1 MHVVERF
8 AAWAAAFRKEA
19 LSSDVLHHAKRAVID
34 WHAALLPGAVA
45 PPGTLLEISLKEE
58 IGFGKARLALG
69 KPAGMRAAALINGTA
84 AHTAEFDDIFRDGI
98 YHPGAPTIAAALA
111 LGQSLSLRGIDLLKG
126 IVVGYEISTR
136 IGAAM
141 GRAHYKY
148 WHNTGT
154 IGCFGAAAACSEL
167 LKLDSERF
175 AHALATVAT
184 FSAGLQQA
192 FRMDSMSKPLHAG
205 RAAEAGLTAAL
216 AARDG
221 VTGSLDILEAA
232 EGYASAMGYGENGK
246 PDWERVLETLGTSF
260 NITRMTFKNH
270 GCCGHTF
277 AAIDGALA
285 LQKKMRVSADEIEKI
300 EVGTYRAGVE
310 VSHYEN
316 PRTPAEGRFSLKYVV
331 ATALAHGSVRLS
343 AFEEQMLSDP
353 RTKGLMQKIS
363 VAIDPELDAAFPAKR
378 AARVAITARGGRRE
392 EFLQPTRK
400 GDPDMPL
407 TDAELEQKFLELAA
421 PVLGEDPARKLLRRL
436 WRLEAELKLA

>member
-1 MHVVERF
+1 
-8 AAWAAAFRKEA
+8 
-19 LSSDVLHHAKRAVID
+19 
-34 WHAALLPGAVA
+34 
-45 PPGTLLEISLKEE
+45 
-58 IGFGKARLALG
+58 
-69 KPAGMRAAALINGTA
+69 
-84 AHTAEFDDIFRDGI
+84 
-98 YHPGAPTIAAALA
+98 
-111 LGQSLSLRGIDLLKG
+111 
-126 IVVGYEISTR
+126 
-136 IGAAM
+136 
-141 GRAHYKY
+141 
-148 WHNTGT
+148 
-154 IGCFGAAAACSEL
+154 
-167 LKLDSERF
+167 
-175 AHALATVAT
+175 
-184 FSAGLQQA
+184 
-192 FRMDSMSKPLHAG
+192 
-205 RAAEAGLTAAL
+205 
-216 AARDG
+216 
-221 VTGSLDILEAA
+221 
-232 EGYASAMGYGENGK
+232 
-246 PDWERVLETLGTSF
+246 
-260 NITRMTFKNH
+260 MTFKNH

-285 LQKKMRVSADEIEKI
+285 LQKKMRVAADEIEKI

-421 PVLGEDPARKLLRRL
+421 PVVGEEPARKLLARL
-436 WRLEAELKLA
+436 WRLETEKKLA

>member
-8 AAWAAAFRKEA
+8 SAWAAGFRKED
-19 LSSDVLHHAKRAVID
+19 LSKEVLHHAKRAVID
-34 WHAALLPGAVA
+34 WHAALFPGAVV
-45 PPGTLLEISLKEE
+45 PPATLLEISLKEE
-58 IGFGKARLALG
+58 IGSGKARLALG
-69 KPAGMRAAALINGTA
+69 KPAGARAAALINGTA

-111 LGQSLSLRGIDLLKG
+111 LAQSKSGTGTDFLRSV
-126 IVVGYEISTR
+126 VVGYEISTR

-167 LKLDSERF
+167 LDLDAGRF

-221 VTGSLDILEAA
+221 VTGSLDVMEGEA
-232 EGYASAMGYGENGK
+232 GYGRAMGDN
-246 PDWERVLETLGTSF
+246 PDWERALSTLGKEF
-260 NITRMTFKNH
+260 HITRMTFKNH

-285 LQKKMRVSADEIEKI
+285 LQNKMQVAADQIEKV

-316 PRTPAEGRFSLKYVV
+316 PRTPAQGRFSLKYVV

-343 AFEEQMLSDP
+343 AFQEEMLSDR
-353 RTKGLMQKIS
+353 RTKDLMQKIS
-363 VAIDPELDAAFPAKR
+363 VAVDPQLDAAFPGQR

-400 GDPDMPL
+400 GDPDLPL
-407 TDAELEQKFLELAA
+407 TDRELEEKFLELAA
-421 PVLGEDPARKLLRRL
+421 PVLGDDPARKLLQRL
-436 WRLEAELKLA
+436 WRLEAEIKLA